1 MAGIRRVSDLGTKG
15 IRSIAD
21 DATLP
26 STVSIG
32 NVSGTELGYIDGVTS
47 AIQTQINTK
56 SPTASPTFTGTAT
69 IPTLSVTGTSSM
81 SNTLSFPWSG
91 TNINATGT
99 LKGNGAV
106 VQFVKTDHGPYDL
119 TSSAYVAS
127 ATISP
132 KYATSTMY
140 VWVNYHTY
148 KYNSTEGVNN
158 AYQLLNVNASTVIRG
173 NNYLTYSSPQYMF
186 QGVVSGTQAAGSTNS
201 RTYGFYVNASG
212 SVDRIYFYWLSFYVM
227 EIAA

>member
-1 MAGIRRVSDLGTKG
+1 MSGIRKVADLGTKG

-81 SNTLSFPWSG
+81 SDTLSFPWSG

-106 VQFVKTDHGPYDL
+106 IQFVKTDHGPYDL
-119 TSSAYVAS
+119 TSNAYVAS
-127 ATISP
+127 ATMSP
-132 KYATSTMY
+132 KYSTSTMY
-140 VWVNYHTY
+140 VWVNYHAY
-148 KYNSTEGVNN
+148 KYNTTGGVNN
-158 AYQLLNVNASTVIRG
+158 AYQLHQIGGGNIRQ
-173 NNYLTYSSPQYMF
+173 NPYMVYSSPEYMF
-186 QGVVSGTQAAGSTNS
+186 QGIVSGTIAAGSTSS
-201 RTYGFYVNASG
+201 RTYAFYVNAS
-212 SVDRIYFYWLSFYVM
+212 SSADRIYFYWLTFYVM